1 MRAEIEKRFKNCSD
15 FISREIVF
23 ENKTVFICFL
33 RGMADR
39 SYISREMIAPITEN
53 GGKDPLSH
61 ILRSVT
67 ATVPKDVSEAVNA
80 VLDGQVLIICGNECV
95 ISNAAATVKRSVTEP
110 DTDITVRG
118 PKVGF
123 TEDWEINLALI
134 RRCIKSENLKSVPV
148 VMGNVTATRV
158 AVVWIEGRAEKG
170 MAENVISILKENKDI
185 TGLTDSGNLET
196 LIAGNGMLPKFGNSE
211 KADKVISKIIAGRV
225 AVICDGSPFVLTAP
239 YVFAEALQSSDD
251 YYRSP
256 VYATFIRSLRFF
268 SMIISLLLPALFCA
282 AWYHA
287 PNALPETIRLSLED
301 YSSKL
306 PMPLWA
312 EVFAAL
318 TVFELLRE
326 VGVRMPQR
334 LGDAVGIVGSLILG
348 EAAVSAGL
356 IAPTTVMVVALS
368 EVTAFIVPVYMY
380 SAVIVRYTLLAAGC
394 LTGFAGVFGF
404 ISVIFCVLCAT
415 ESFGKPYMA
424 PLAPFSKKGM
434 ADYIIA
440 FPGKTVFRRE
450 KL

>member
-1 MRAEIEKRFKNCSD
+1 MQREIEKRFENCSD
-15 FISREIVF
+15 FIKREIF
-23 ENKTVFICFL
+23 FQDTKVFICFL
-33 RGMADR
+33 RGMSDR
-39 SYISREMIAPITEN
+39 AYISREMIAPITESGGN
-53 GGKDPLSH
+53 GKLTD

-67 ATVPKDVSEAVNA
+67 VTEPKDVSEAVAA
-80 VLDGQVLIICGNECV
+80 VLDGQALIIRGNECV
-95 ISNAAATVKRSVTEP
+95 TANATATAKRSLSEP

-123 TEDWEINLALI
+123 TEDWEVNLALI
-134 RRCIKSENLKSVPV
+134 RRCVKSERLKSVPV
-148 VMGNVTATRV
+148 IMGDITNTRV

-170 MAENVISILKENKDI
+170 LPERIISRLKEKQI

-196 LIAGNGMLPKFGNSE
+196 LLAGNGMLPVFGNSE
-211 KADKVISKIIAGRV
+211 KADKVISKLIAGRV
-225 AVICDGSPFVLTAP
+225 ALICDGSPFVITAP
-239 YVFAEALQSSDD
+239 YVFAEALQASDD
-251 YYRSP
+251 YYRSA
-256 VYATFIRSLRFF
+256 VYATFIRCLRFF
-268 SMIISLLLPALFCA
+268 AMLVSLLLPAVFCA

-287 PNALPETIRLSLED
+287 PHLLPEAIRVSLED
-301 YSSKL
+301 FSSKL
-306 PMPLWA
+306 PMPMWA

-380 SAVIVRYTLLAAGC
+380 SSLIARYVLLAAGC
-394 LTGFAGVFGF
+394 LVGFPGVFAVV
-404 ISVIFCVLCAT
+404 SVIYCVLTAK
-415 ESFGKPYMA
+415 ESFGKPYMT
-424 PLAPFSKKGM
+424 PLAPVSKEGLQDFIV
-434 ADYIIA
+434 AL
-440 FPGKTVFRRE
+440 PGRTVFRRE